1 MIQRVSHVSV
11 FVLDQEA
18 ARAFYVDKLGF
29 EVRHDSAAG
38 EFRWLT
44 VGPKGQKDL
53 ELAIIPVQPSPLLD
67 EATAEAIRALVRKS
81 AFVLGI
87 LETADCRKTHEELS
101 AKGVE
106 FMVPPAE
113 RPYGIE
119 AMLKDSS
126 GNWWSVVQRPK

>member
-53 ELAIIPVQPSPLLD
+53 ELAIIPVQKSPLLD

-87 LETADCRKTHEELS
+87 LETADCRKPTRS
-101 AKGVE
+101 CRRRAWSSWAR
-106 FMVPPAE
+106 PP
-113 RPYGIE
+113 
-119 AMLKDSS
+119 S
-126 GNWWSVVQRPK
+126 GPTGSRRC